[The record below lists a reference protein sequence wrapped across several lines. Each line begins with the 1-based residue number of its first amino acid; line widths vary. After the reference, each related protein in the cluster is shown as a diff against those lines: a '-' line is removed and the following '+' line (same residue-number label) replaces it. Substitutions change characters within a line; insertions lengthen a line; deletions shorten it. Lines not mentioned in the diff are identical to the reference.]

1 MKVTREYEEHY
12 EMKIAWITDTAA
24 FLTAQFIE
32 EHHINVLPLNV
43 VFENEALRE
52 TVDMTEQQF
61 YEKLRE
67 AKKHPKTSQPSFGE
81 HVALYERLK
90 AEGYDCA
97 IAIHTSAK
105 QSGTFASATMAAE
118 QAGFKTYPIN
128 AKIGSYPMQRM
139 LEYGIELAEKQHTPE
154 AIVAAIEDMVTR
166 SELAFIPASLENL
179 HKSGRVSGTAMF
191 LSNLLNVKLVIAYD
205 DEGVCNVIHKV
216 RATKRAKKAVT
227 EKLDAAIAKS
237 AVKEVAIIHCNNDE
251 EVTKWQAELEASYP
265 AIHFVKTPLSAAVGV
280 HAGEGTI
287 GLTWVRE

>member
-1 MKVTREYEEHY
+1 
-12 EMKIAWITDTAA
+12 MKIAWITDTAA
-24 FLTAQFIE
+24 FLSAQFIKD
-32 EHHINVLPLNV
+32 HAIHVLPLNV
-43 VFENEALRE
+43 VFEEGALRE

-61 YEKLRE
+61 YEKLRT
-67 AKKHPKTSQPSFGE
+67 ATKHPKTSQPSFGE
-81 HVALYERLK
+81 HVGLYEQLK

-97 IAIHTSAK
+97 IAVHTSAK

-118 QAGFKTYPIN
+118 QAEFKTYPIN

-139 LEYGIELAEKQHTPE
+139 LEYGMDLAAEGKSPE
-154 AIVAAIEDMVTR
+154 AIVSLIEEMVTR

-191 LSNLLNVKLVIAYD
+191 LSNLLNMKLVIAYD

-216 RATKRAKKAVT
+216 RATKRAKKAVM

-237 AVKEVAIIHCNNDE
+237 AVKEVAIIHCNNDD
-251 EVTKWQAELEASYP
+251 EVVKWQEELELKYP
-265 AIHFVKTPLSAAVGV
+265 AIHFMKTPLSAAVGV

-287 GLTWVRE
+287 GLAWVRE